1 MEHTQVSSGTDHDG
15 SGDCDWNDGS
25 LHSREKTTVFCKA
38 AVSLFYGGRYDSGT
52 LHHRA
57 DFQYCQFSWSQGQLL
72 VSGPCVY
79 SL

>member
-38 AVSLFYGGRYDSGT
+38 AVSLFYGGR
-52 LHHRA
+52 
-57 DFQYCQFSWSQGQLL
+57 
-72 VSGPCVY
+72 
-79 SL
+79 